1 MGTVFAGVNQTRP
14 LKTTAFSLAGASM
27 NIGSVGRAFAAKD
40 LTVGVVYVGA
50 RDDFGGERALVHAGF
65 VAAAVA
71 IPMTAFCRHPLRSR
85 SWWRSP

>member
-1 MGTVFAGVNQTRP
+1 M
-14 LKTTAFSLAGASM
+14 
-27 NIGSVGRAFAAKD
+27 I
-40 LTVGVVYVGA
+40 
-50 RDDFGGERALVHAGF
+50 GGERALVHAGF